1 MRKLLL
7 VGVAAMALLPAIG
20 AARGRVGVFVGPG
33 YVPYGWSGWYGPGY
47 GFYPWRPYG
56 TPNAGQVKVETKIKD
71 AEVVINGSLAGTV
84 GQLKTM
90 TLRAG
95 TYDIQV
101 RAPGRAPF
109 EQKIYVV
116 AGKTV
121 KLHPDLSVAKTPG
134 S

>member
-7 VGVAAMALLPAIG
+7 VGVAAMAMLPAIG
-20 AARGRVGVFVGPG
+20 AARGRIGVFVGPG
-33 YVPYGWSGWYGPGY
+33 FAPYGWSGWYGPGY
-47 GFYPWRPYG
+47 GFYPWGPYG
-56 TPNAGQVKVETKIKD
+56 APNAGEVKVETNVKD
-71 AEVVINGSLAGTV
+71 AEVLINGSLAGTV

-101 RAPGRAPF
+101 RAPGRPPF

-121 KLHPDLSVAKTPG
+121 KLHPDLSVPNTPG